1 MGMLHAEKLELIA
14 WYSIFFRRAPLSEC
28 PQRQESANN
37 IPSRDS
43 FPRSAFIHLKVNIV

>member
-1 MGMLHAEKLELIA
+1 MGMLHGQMLEFIA
-14 WYSIFFRRAPLSEC
+14 WSSIFFRKAPLSEC

-37 IPSRDS
+37 IPSRDN